1 MGRFQIRFETIMGS
15 VNSIENARC
24 GFEIGLVF
32 ESVFKQVEIG
42 LDTGKQKAKSL
53 MTQPFLTFFVIG
65 SCKIAISWT

>member
-1 MGRFQIRFETIMGS
+1 MVS

-42 LDTGKQKAKSL
+42 LDTGQQKAKSL
-53 MTQPFLTFFVIG
+53 LTQPFLT
-65 SCKIAISWT
+65 CL